1 MTPVASAAPGA
12 TASRPWRRWVPLVLF
27 VVAFAVFAAD
37 QLVKNWVVAEL
48 PEGVTVPVLG
58 DVLRWHFVRNPGA
71 AFSLATGQTW
81 IFTILAAVVVFVIL
95 WQIRRLR
102 SLPWALFLGLLLGGV
117 LGNLTDRLT
126 REPGFP
132 EGHVIDF
139 ISTPWMWLGFS
150 EAIYNIA
157 DIGIVSGMIL
167 FIVITL
173 LGLPIDGRT
182 RAEARAAEAAAE
194 AAKAEA
200 KAEAQAAKAGA
211 QASTA
216 EARAAKPAQGEGA
229 AASDPEPAASES
241 DTNEREERGDAAP

>member
-1 MTPVASAAPGA
+1 MSTASEVSSDA
-12 TASRPWRRWVPLVLF
+12 TANRPWRRWVPIILFCVALLVW
-27 VVAFAVFAAD
+27 ATD
-37 QLVKNWVVAEL
+37 QLVKNWVVTSL

-71 AFSLATGQTW
+71 AFSLASGSTW
-81 IFTILAAVVVFVIL
+81 IFTILAVVVVCVIL

-102 SLPWALFLGLLLGGV
+102 SIAWSLFLGLLLGGV

-139 ISTPWMWLGFS
+139 ISTPWMWLGFN

-157 DIGIVSGMIL
+157 DIGIVSGMLL
-167 FIVITL
+167 FILITL

-182 RAEARAAEAAAE
+182 RAQARADEAALAEAKLAAAGPAAAHPAAEAPTP
-194 AAKAEA
+194 
-200 KAEAQAAKAGA
+200 G
-211 QASTA
+211 
-216 EARAAKPAQGEGA
+216 
-229 AASDPEPAASES
+229 DPDVPRPDSE
-241 DTNEREERGDAAP
+241 DGHAAP